1 MAVEH
6 QSLPA
11 LSAIVQL
18 VLKQPISIRAYP
30 ADMSTQPSQSRNAL
44 NPERGN
50 ERVER
55 IYREWDAALAR
66 LEELPP
72 ERLEEGVDSLLSLY
86 AKDASIESPLIPH
99 LMKKESGVCTG
110 HEEMRPFFREVG
122 RRKPSVRNYYRAGY
136 LTDGKKLIWEYP
148 RAKPDGEQMDFVE
161 AMELNDDGLIQRHCV
176 YWGWRSV
183 KVILDD
189 AYRR

>member
-1 MAVEH
+1 
-6 QSLPA
+6 
-11 LSAIVQL
+11 
-18 VLKQPISIRAYP
+18 
-30 ADMSTQPSQSRNAL
+30 MSTQTAQSINAL
-44 NPERGN
+44 NPERSN
-50 ERVER
+50 EKVER

-72 ERLEEGVDSLLSLY
+72 ERLDEGVESLLNLY
-86 AKDASIESPLIPH
+86 EKDAVIESPLIPH
-99 LMKKESGVCTG
+99 LMKVDRGICTG

-122 RRKPSVRNYYRAGY
+122 RRKPGLRKYYRTGY

-161 AMELNDDGLIQRHCV
+161 AMELNDQGRIQHHCV
-176 YWGWRSV
+176 YWGWRGV
-183 KVILDD
+183 KLIRED